1 MTATTANTAQTE
13 SAERLA
19 RPLIQLAKLVGVST
33 SYMGMS
39 HDYHEI
45 DDEVLIAVL
54 KALGIDA
61 STEAKQNEAMKS
73 ITNDRK
79 TRLVAPTVLHT
90 AGKSDYVM
98 VNTGILESPKATI
111 TLEDGTEYDG
121 AIKVERVAGTA
132 ATVMG
137 DSFMTTVGVK
147 IPSDLPIGYHTLH
160 VSIDDRTA
168 DATLISAPAKVEL
181 PKALKKGQL
190 WGWMAQLYSIRSE
203 GSWGT
208 GDFEDLKTLLADA
221 KKHTDADFILINPV
235 HASEPVPPLEPSPYL
250 PMSRRLVNFTYIRPE
265 SVPEYAEL
273 DDAAKR
279 QIAALHQ
286 SMKSYND
293 SAEKIDR
300 DTMWRTKMHALWI
313 IFKEG
318 RSNERQAAFDQFKDE
333 WGNDLEAYATW
344 CLCYDKLGA
353 PEDNE
358 KSWVKSLDRTSKK
371 VTALTSQFPD
381 TLDFYRWLEWI
392 AVEQLNAAQQAS
404 KDAGMKIGLMQDMA
418 VGVHPLSSD
427 VWWNP
432 ERFATGVSVGA
443 PPDMFNQQGQDWSQ
457 PPLNPLNLEQTG
469 YMTYRQM
476 VQGMF
481 SRAGA
486 VRIDHILGL
495 FRLWW
500 IPEGRPATDGTYV
513 HYDSDIMLGI
523 LALEA
528 ARVGGVVVGED
539 LGVVPDYV
547 ADSLKSHGLL
557 GCAVEWFEQFDGV
570 FTEPAKWREY
580 ALASVNTHDMP
591 PAAGYLE
598 YEHVKIRERLGLL
611 AGPVEDFQKS
621 AEAEQTAMLTMLVK
635 AGYLEADYA
644 ENAAEHESEII
655 DALYRAL
662 KGSPC
667 KLLAASVVDAV
678 GEKRTQNQPGTDDEY
693 PNWRIPLADGD
704 GKVVHVEGLFERDGA
719 QRFAEIFNA

>member
-1 MTATTANTAQTE
+1 MAENTEQTE

-19 RPLIQLAKLVGVST
+19 RPLIRLAKLVGVST

-45 DDEVLIAVL
+45 DDDVLVAVL
-54 KALGIDA
+54 AALGIDA
-61 STEAKQNEAMKS
+61 SNEAQQNAAIES
-73 ITNDRK
+73 ITKDRA

-90 AGKSDYVM
+90 AGKNDYVK
-98 VNTGILESPKATI
+98 VNTGILESPTASI
-111 TLEDGTEYDG
+111 TLESGEKYTGKVEVEHIKGTSATDMDGT
-121 AIKVERVAGTA
+121 
-132 ATVMG
+132 
-137 DSFMTTVGVK
+137 FMTTVGVK

-160 VSIDDRTA
+160 VSIDDRSA

-181 PKALKKGQL
+181 PKALKKGSL
-190 WGWMAQLYSIRSE
+190 WGWMAQLYSIRSAE
-203 GSWGT
+203 SWGV
-208 GDFEDLKTLLADA
+208 GDFEDLKTMLTDA
-221 KKHTDADFILINPV
+221 KKQTDADFILINPV
-235 HASEPVPPLEPSPYL
+235 HASEPISPLEPSPYL
-250 PMSRRLVNFTYIRPE
+250 PVSRRLVNFTYIRPE
-265 SVPEYAEL
+265 SIPEYDEL
-273 DDAAKR
+273 DDAAKK
-279 QIAALHQ
+279 QIASYHKTMQAL
-286 SMKSYND
+286 NNN
-293 SAEKIDR
+293 AEKIER
-300 DTMWRTKMHALWI
+300 DAMWLNKMRALWI
-313 IFKEG
+313 IFKAG
-318 RSNERQAAFDQFKDE
+318 RSNDRQAAFDQFKDE

-344 CLCYDKLGA
+344 CLCYDKLGKPSDGA
-353 PEDNE
+353 D
-358 KSWVKSLDRTSKK
+358 SWVKTVDHKSAK

-392 AVEQLNAAQQAS
+392 AVEQLNAAQQAA

-418 VGVHPLSSD
+418 VGVHPLSAD

-432 ERFATGVSVGA
+432 ERFATGVTVGA

-469 YMTYRQM
+469 YLTYRQM

-500 IPEGRPATDGTYV
+500 IPEGHPATDGTYV

-539 LGVVPDYV
+539 LGVVPEYV
-547 ADSLKSHGLL
+547 SDSLSSHGLL
-557 GCAVEWFEQFDGV
+557 GCAVEWFEQFDGE
-570 FTEPAKWREY
+570 FREPAKWREY
-580 ALASVNTHDMP
+580 ALASVNTHDLP

-598 YEHVKIRERLGLL
+598 FEHVKIRERLGLL
-611 AGPVEDFQKS
+611 TGSVEEFQKS

-667 KLLAASVVDAV
+667 KLLAASVTDAV
-678 GEKRTQNQPGTDDEY
+678 GEKRAQNQPGTDDEY

-704 GKVVHVEGLFERDGA
+704 GNVVPVEGLFEREGV
-719 QRFAEIFNA
+719 QRFAKIFNA